1 MPSLGCGGMG
11 NNPLIF
17 KERLKAKVMSEFKT
31 RVRMT
36 ASEFVKQNGG
46 KLDLV
51 KNPNTNKI
59 FFVCGTKRG
68 YVSQKV
74 CANMG
79 NLTLDQ
85 LGYAEVEANING
97 KEEIVPTLF
106 LASSNVVKSFSL

>member
-1 MPSLGCGGMG
+1 M
-11 NNPLIF
+11 
-17 KERLKAKVMSEFKT
+17 AKEFKT

-51 KNPNTNKI
+51 KNPNTGNL

-68 YVSQKV
+68 YVSKNV
-74 CANMG
+74 RDNMDS
-79 NLTLDQ
+79 LSLDQ

-106 LASSNVVKSFSL
+106 LASTNVVKSFKL